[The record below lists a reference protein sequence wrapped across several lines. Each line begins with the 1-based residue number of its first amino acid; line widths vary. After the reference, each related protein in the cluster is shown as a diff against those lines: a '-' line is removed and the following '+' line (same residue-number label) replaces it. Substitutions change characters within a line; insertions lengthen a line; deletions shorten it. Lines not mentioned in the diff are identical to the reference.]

1 MEPDKIKIKLL
12 GGDTFLCDLMG
23 DASNAKT
30 YLKWYYNYL
39 RVIVEKK
46 SGVKLLA
53 CTETLERALEDLKK
67 PSKVP
72 KRKSTDQAAERKL
85 ELAACK
91 LKSDAAYIEHS
102 KAIGVHYDLFRQ
114 LLADKPQVQWD
125 RIVEDVHNKDPWT
138 GLDGVKHN
146 GLHMKTAKSLE
157 DCTMFHKITVFSV
170 DAAEGQKA
178 CMMGS
183 LKKPRQLTIRNH
195 ISRCEELNGYI
206 GHLPTLRDSQL
217 AVASTEKGN
226 VPFNEAT
233 LASIILSTCP
243 TDWRNQ
249 YEMNHKTQ
257 DHSGINE
264 INAPQSREHQ
274 EGLRRKRRQ
283 ESQDHQGLGW
293 HSPQESGNCAQETWE
308 GRRFWRTSPQ
318 EGTLRQVLQ
327 VV

>member
-125 RIVEDVHNKDPWT
+125 SIVEDVHNKDP
-138 GLDGVKHN
+138 
-146 GLHMKTAKSLE
+146 
-157 DCTMFHKITVFSV
+157 
-170 DAAEGQKA
+170 
-178 CMMGS
+178 
-183 LKKPRQLTIRNH
+183 
-195 ISRCEELNGYI
+195 
-206 GHLPTLRDSQL
+206 
-217 AVASTEKGN
+217 
-226 VPFNEAT
+226 
-233 LASIILSTCP
+233 
-243 TDWRNQ
+243 
-249 YEMNHKTQ
+249 
-257 DHSGINE
+257 
-264 INAPQSREHQ
+264 
-274 EGLRRKRRQ
+274 
-283 ESQDHQGLGW
+283 
-293 HSPQESGNCAQETWE
+293 
-308 GRRFWRTSPQ
+308 
-318 EGTLRQVLQ
+318 
-327 VV
+327 